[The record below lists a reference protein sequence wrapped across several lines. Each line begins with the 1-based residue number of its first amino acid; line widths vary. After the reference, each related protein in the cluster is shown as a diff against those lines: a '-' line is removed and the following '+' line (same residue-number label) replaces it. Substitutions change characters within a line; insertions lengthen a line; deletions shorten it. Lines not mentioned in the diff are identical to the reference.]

1 MIYGYARVSTATQGR
16 DGNSLEDQVAALERY
31 GCQKIVQEAF
41 TGKTMDRPKF
51 LRLLE
56 ELQEGDTLVVCKL
69 DRFARTAIEGV
80 QTVRELFERG
90 IRVHILNMGLIEN
103 TLTGNLILTVML
115 AFAEYA
121 RGMIVERTQT
131 GKAAARQEPN
141 FKDGRPKK
149 FTPEQIELAL
159 SLLEQ
164 GKTYRQ
170 ITAMTGISKVSVNP
184 TPVLSVFR
192 RCATISVSC
201 LRVSATAWDSQR
213 YGGYE
218 HEQCVTGNE
227 YGSDDG

>member
-1 MIYGYARVSTATQGR
+1 MIYGYARVSTAAQGR
-16 DGNSLEDQVAALERY
+16 DGNSLEDQVAALQKY
-31 GCQKIVQEAF
+31 GCHQIIEEAF

-51 LRLLE
+51 QKLLE
-56 ELQEGDTLVVCKL
+56 LLKEGDTLVVCKL

-115 AFAEYA
+115 AFAEYE

-131 GKAAARQEPN
+131 GKAVARQDPN
-141 FKDGRPKK
+141 FRDGRPKK

-170 ITAMTGISKVSVNP
+170 ITTMTGISKS
-184 TPVLSVFR
+184 TLIR
-192 RCATISVSC
+192 AKRGA
-201 LRVSATAWDSQR
+201 
-213 YGGYE
+213 
-218 HEQCVTGNE
+218 
-227 YGSDDG
+227 

>member
-31 GCQKIVQEAF
+31 GCQEIIKEAF
-41 TGKTMDRPKF
+41 TGKTMERPK
-51 LRLLE
+51 LKKLLAI
-56 ELQEGDTLVVCKL
+56 LQAGDTLVVCKL

-80 QTVRELFERG
+80 QTVRELFDRG

-115 AFAEYA
+115 AFAEYE

-131 GKAAARQEPN
+131 GKAVARQDPS

-149 FTPEQIELAL
+149 YTPEQIALAL

-170 ITAMTGISKVSVNP
+170 ITAMTGISKSTLIRANQNKDG
-184 TPVLSVFR
+184 
-192 RCATISVSC
+192 TI
-201 LRVSATAWDSQR
+201 
-213 YGGYE
+213 
-218 HEQCVTGNE
+218 
-227 YGSDDG
+227 